1 MKMHVLRD
9 FRQAVIRSI
18 RTKAIKAMPAFKPGG
33 AGGNCGTG
41 AGGFKPGNV
50 CAAGGLGSMA
60 KHPGVQSAQQG
71 EFAKALVTS
80 ASVWNTG
87 TVAAQAKAK
96 AEVMAEAIKQGN
108 WKALGLV
115 NTSHNGD
122 FTVNNVIQA
131 APAFQQ
137 HGRKSG

>member
-60 KHPGVQSAQQG
+60 KRGVMRGCLS
-71 EFAKALVTS
+71 ES
-80 ASVWNTG
+80 R
-87 TVAAQAKAK
+87 
-96 AEVMAEAIKQGN
+96 N
-108 WKALGLV
+108 WA
-115 NTSHNGD
+115 H
-122 FTVNNVIQA
+122 
-131 APAFQQ
+131 
-137 HGRKSG
+137 

>member
-96 AEVMAEAIKQGN
+96 AEVMAEASGIAGANFARQIRRRERRGAALCAGVCRKVAIGHIKSR
-108 WKALGLV
+108 A
-115 NTSHNGD
+115 
-122 FTVNNVIQA
+122 
-131 APAFQQ
+131 
-137 HGRKSG
+137 